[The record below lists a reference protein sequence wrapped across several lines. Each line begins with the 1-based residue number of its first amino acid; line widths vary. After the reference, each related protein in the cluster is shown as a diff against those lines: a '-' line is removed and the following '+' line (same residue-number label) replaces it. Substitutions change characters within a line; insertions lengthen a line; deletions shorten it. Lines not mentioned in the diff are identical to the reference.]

1 MPRPPSISPELMSTF
16 VAVVRTEG
24 DATRAADHL
33 RINQPSMSKRLAFL
47 QHAGRILRRPWLER
61 VGKTWRLTEEGRRV
75 LPAVEELVHRY
86 KLLTE
91 ALDEERPAVL
101 FGCGPNSAAG
111 FVREAV
117 REFRIRHPDEAF
129 RLSARPAVARVEGV
143 GNGSLDIAC
152 VRLAAPDIHELARR
166 PLFIDDLF
174 DDPLVLVAVPDTP
187 WHDEFQEIPDKAVSP
202 KNLTRFP
209 LILPEP
215 DCALRRDFDRRCR
228 DAGVLDRLKVAVE
241 AGPWSTT
248 LAYVRD
254 GIGVGVVPRSAAVMQ
269 DGLTIRGLPP
279 KLSPTNTIR
288 VICRKKAGTDD
299 LDLSDVGMAFLE
311 SLRDAA
317 KAYAPVEVA

>member
-1 MPRPPSISPELMSTF
+1 MPRPPSISPELMTTF
-16 VAVVRTEG
+16 VTVVRTDG
-24 DATRAADHL
+24 DATRAAEVL
-33 RINQPSMSKRLAFL
+33 NINQPSMSKRLAFL

-91 ALDEERPAVL
+91 ALEEERPAVL
-101 FGCGPNSAAG
+101 FGCGPGSAAG

-117 REFRIRHPDEAF
+117 RAFRSRHPEQTF

-152 VRLAAPDIHELARR
+152 VRLAPPDIHELARR
-166 PLFIDDLF
+166 PLFVDELF

-187 WHDEFQEIPDKAVSP
+187 WFEEFEEIPDKAISP

-228 DAGVLDRLKVAVE
+228 DAGVLDRLRVAVE
-241 AGPWSTT
+241 VGPWSTS

-254 GIGVGVVPRSAAVMQ
+254 GIGVGAVPRSAAVMA
-269 DGLTIRGLPP
+269 DGLTVRGLPP
-279 KLSPTNTIR
+279 KLSPVNTIR

-299 LDLSDVGMAFLE
+299 LDLSEVGVDFLE
-311 SLRDAA
+311 ALREAA